1 MRYLS
6 NAASDRDRMLS
17 AIGRH
22 DVEELFSD
30 IPAEVLAKYEPI
42 GLEPPDPSAHAFELG
57 VMRVEEQIEQPRI
70 PLDTATVLWR
80 G

>member
-1 MRYLS
+1 VP
-6 NAASDRDRMLS
+6 RDGGERS
-17 AIGRH
+17 I
-22 DVEELFSD
+22 D
-30 IPAEVLAKYEPI
+30 IPDVEPI
-42 GLEPPDPSAHAFELG
+42 GLEPPDPSAHVFELG